1 LNPQLDDIENSD
13 LATPFSAINALT
25 RIRSSYPSLASSEKH
40 VADGGRAAGAG
51 DVVLAVS
58 QSGTS
63 VDPVLTLKE
72 AKKNDASTT
81 CITGNAQS
89 PITQYADVTLLSVA
103 REARI
108 EAIASRL
115 AQLSI
120 ADALYVIFELN
131 NIETTTQNEKRT
143 WDALLP
149 KMY

>member
-13 LATPFSAINALT
+13 LATPFSAINVLT

-72 AKKNDASTT
+72 AKKM
-81 CITGNAQS
+81 
-89 PITQYADVTLLSVA
+89 TLQL
-103 REARI
+103 
-108 EAIASRL
+108 L
-115 AQLSI
+115 A
-120 ADALYVIFELN
+120 
-131 NIETTTQNEKRT
+131 
-143 WDALLP
+143 LP
-149 KMY
+149 AMRNRPLPTMRM